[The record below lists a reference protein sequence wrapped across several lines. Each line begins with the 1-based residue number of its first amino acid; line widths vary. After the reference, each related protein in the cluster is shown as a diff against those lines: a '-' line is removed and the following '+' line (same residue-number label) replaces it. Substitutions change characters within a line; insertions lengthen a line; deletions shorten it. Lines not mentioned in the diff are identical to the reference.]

1 MSLVGKHMAEV
12 PLISMKDL
20 VFSWP
25 KRGGLLA
32 TTPHP
37 SSSWQIRVDEFSL
50 AENELVFLHGA
61 SGSGKSTFLNLLA
74 GILQASSGQ
83 IQLGGQ
89 DLVSLSW
96 RQKDRLRAHLLGI
109 IFQQFNLLPFL
120 TVMENVLI
128 GSLFSSPESYDIKKR
143 AASLLNSFEFSPKF
157 FDRQAGK
164 LSVGQQQRVAAARA
178 FLGSPKLILADEP
191 TSALD
196 ATLRD
201 EFMRILMD
209 ISQDRK
215 IAVIMV
221 SHDHQLSR
229 HFSRVV
235 AFEDLITVS
244 ESS

>member
-1 MSLVGKHMAEV
+1 MAEP
-12 PLISMKDL
+12 PLISIKDL

-32 TTPHP
+32 TTPYSP
-37 SSSWQIRVDEFSL
+37 STWQIRVDEFSL

-74 GILQASSGQ
+74 GILQATSGK

-89 DLVSLSW
+89 ELSDLSW
-96 RQKDRLRAHLLGI
+96 RQKDRLRAHFLGI

-128 GSLFSSPESYDIKKR
+128 GSLFTSGESCDIKKR
-143 AASLLNSFEFSPKF
+143 AASLLNSFEFSPEF

-178 FLGSPKLILADEP
+178 FLGTPKLILADEP

-201 EFMRILMD
+201 EFMKILME

-215 IAVIMV
+215 IAVILV
-221 SHDHQLSR
+221 SHDHQLSKY
-229 HFSRVV
+229 FSRVI
-235 AFEDLITVS
+235 AFEDLIAVS
-244 ESS
+244 ESPG